1 MKAQQGQ
8 INDIKKSIPTA
19 KNIEIIAE
27 GGVDKGKTFYGA
39 FLAKVDEK
47 YYKFED
53 GELIKEI

>member
-1 MKAQQGQ
+1 MEAQQGQ

-27 GGVDKGKTFYGA
+27 GGLDKGNTFYGS
-39 FLAKVDEK
+39 FLAKVDGK

-53 GELIKEI
+53 GKLIKEV